1 MCWIYF
7 LGQSLTSPSPTI
19 SPGTKP
25 FCITSSLA
33 SLQVLV
39 NLYSTGKECWDIP
52 CHESLSR
59 APDGYSCNENQWD
72 ERQYCLCKP
81 GERIVKFKSRH
92 SNEKED
98 RIWDLG
104 CKLISPRMTVEG
116 DRWISK
122 TERSKL
128 DNTKS
133 WDGRHSNSFLVGME
147 SEHSNHHEDRTYTF
161 FTARSDNFDLRQ
173 CSAWKK
179 LNNHDHEINLQL
191 GNDEVIAAIKSVH
204 DNKKEDREFSVVTCK
219 IGRTTGEIL
228 PFQNMSILFLLYSY
242 QLSPKMNHLCWELS
256 RGLLIQ

>member
-1 MCWIYF
+1 M
-7 LGQSLTSPSPTI
+7 
-19 SPGTKP
+19 
-25 FCITSSLA
+25 
-33 SLQVLV
+33 
-39 NLYSTGKECWDIP
+39 
-52 CHESLSR
+52 
-59 APDGYSCNENQWD
+59 
-72 ERQYCLCKP
+72 
-81 GERIVKFKSRH
+81 KFKSRH

-104 CKLISPRMTVEG
+104 CKVISPRMTVEG

-161 FTARSDNFDLRQ
+161 FTARSDNFVLRQ
-173 CSAWKK
+173 CSGWKK
-179 LNNHDHEINLQL
+179 LNNHDHEINSQL

-219 IGRTTGEIL
+219 MRRETGEIL
-228 PFQNMSILFLLYSY
+228 PSFSKHFNAVLIIFLPKSMQCKSGSSIFD
-242 QLSPKMNHLCWELS
+242 QKNGPKNEPPLC
-256 RGLLIQ
+256 

>member
-1 MCWIYF
+1 M
-7 LGQSLTSPSPTI
+7 
-19 SPGTKP
+19 
-25 FCITSSLA
+25 
-33 SLQVLV
+33 
-39 NLYSTGKECWDIP
+39 
-52 CHESLSR
+52 
-59 APDGYSCNENQWD
+59 
-72 ERQYCLCKP
+72 
-81 GERIVKFKSRH
+81 KFKSRH

-104 CKLISPRMTVEG
+104 CKVISPRMTVEG

-161 FTARSDNFDLRQ
+161 FTARSDNFVLRQ
-173 CSAWKK
+173 CSGWKK

-228 PFQNMSILFLLYSY
+228 PFQNMPMLFLLYSY
-242 QLSPKMNHLCWELS
+242 PLSSMLKIGSSIFDQKIIGHKNEPPVC
-256 RGLLIQ
+256 